1 MANKSRNAA
10 RLHRHAR
17 VRKKVFGTPERP
29 RLNVFRSI
37 SEIYAQVIDDHSGT
51 TLVSAS
57 TVDAGMRAAMKGK
70 NRVEQAMLVGEE
82 LAKRAS
88 DKGIKTVVMDRGGY
102 YYTGRIKSLAEG
114 ARKGGLEF

>member
-1 MANKSRNAA
+1 
-10 RLHRHAR
+10 
-17 VRKKVFGTPERP
+17 
-29 RLNVFRSI
+29 
-37 SEIYAQVIDDHSGT
+37 
-51 TLVSAS
+51 
-57 TVDAGMRAAMKGK
+57 MRAAMKARTADGHC
-70 NRVEQAMLVGEE
+70 EE